1 MQGDVFSG
9 NIPRSVDD
17 IAAKT
22 DPVDSAVLGL
32 PLPKEGIGHYVICSV

>member
-22 DPVDSAVLGL
+22 DSVDSAVLGL
-32 PLPKEGIGHYVICSV
+32 PLPKEGMAPYVICYV